1 MTPSRTLSFGELD
14 DLSSAFAGALR
25 RGGIE
30 DGDRVSI
37 YSQNRWEW
45 VVAYHGILKAGAVVN
60 PINVML
66 TPEEVAFVLNDCGAR
81 AIITSG
87 DKAAAIVGLREQATR
102 LETVVTFDDSDDRD
116 RVVPRRLVDERRAAR
131 RRSPCRSLESLSTI
145 GYTSGTTGHPKGAMQ
160 SHLAV
165 YLNCALTATMHV
177 RTAADTVVTALP
189 APHVYGNV
197 VINGTFMAGGTVVLM
212 ERFDPGEALRL
223 IDRAPGDD
231 VRGRADDVRD
241 DARRARPRHVRP
253 LQPDPLHRRWPDD
266 RHVGDRGV
274 GAPFRRRPLI
284 ELWGMTELA
293 GLGTTHALYA
303 PNVHG
308 SIGVALPGVEV
319 RVASFDDAAVTMPP
333 DEAGELMVR
342 GPIVMLGY
350 YGNEAATAA
359 TIEPDGWLH
368 TGDVAVADRDGRFFI
383 VDRRKDMIITA
394 GYNVYPAEIE
404 RVIAG
409 HPAVAMVAVGSQADA
424 VKGEL
429 ARAYVVLRPAPT
441 SPRPRSSSTAAPTWR
456 RTSCLVRS
464 ASWPTCRRRRPAR
477 SCAASCASSTEP
489 SRRAAELDP
498 SAEPRPS
505 AAGPPVARSA
515 LG

>member
-1 MTPSRTLSFGELD
+1 MLQTILPEAASRHGDKVALVTSSRSLSYRELD
-14 DLSSAFAGALR
+14 DLSGAFAGALR
-25 RGGIE
+25 ACGIV

-66 TPEEVAFVLNDCGAR
+66 TPEEVAFVLIDCGAR
-81 AIITSG
+81 AIVTSG
-87 DKAAAIVGLREQATR
+87 DKAQAVVDLRDRASCV
-102 LETVVTFDDSDDRD
+102 ETVVAFDRGTPGTRSFLELLDS
-116 RVVPRRLVDERRAAR
+116 AA
-131 RRSPCRSLESLSTI
+131 PIEQPAGPAPESLSTI

-165 YLNCALTATMHV
+165 FLNCALTATMHV
-177 RTAADTVVTALP
+177 RTSNDTVVTALP

-197 VINGTFMAGGTVVLM
+197 VINSIFMAGGTVVLM
-212 ERFDPGEALRL
+212 ERFDPSDALGLIAEHRATLFEGVPTMYAMMLAAPDLAEWDLSTLTRCTVGGQTIATSVIEAWE
-223 IDRAPGDD
+223 
-231 VRGRADDVRD
+231 
-241 DARRARPRHVRP
+241 RRS
-253 LQPDPLHRRWPDD
+253 
-266 RHVGDRGV
+266 
-274 GAPFRRRPLI
+274 GAPLI

-319 RVASFDDAAVTMPP
+319 RVASFDDVAVTMPP
-333 DEAGELMVR
+333 GEPGELMVR

-350 YGNEAATAA
+350 YGNDDATAA

-368 TGDVAVADRDGRFFI
+368 TGDVALADAHGRFFI

-409 HPAVAMVAVGSQADA
+409 HPAVAMVAVGSEADA

-429 ARAYVVLRPAPT
+429 ARAYVVLKPGASADEAEILGYCRPHLAAYKL
-441 SPRPRSSSTAAPTWR
+441 PRSVRFVTDLPKTSTGKVMR
-456 RTSCLVRS
+456 R
-464 ASWPTCRRRRPAR
+464 
-477 SCAASCASSTEP
+477 
-489 SRRAAELDP
+489 ELHKLD
-498 SAEPRPS
+498 
-505 AAGPPVARSA
+505 
-515 LG
+515 